1 MEATNLPGPRIR
13 GTFTKQM
20 WVGPKADRAMN
31 VGEEEFDATDAVLLM
46 EHERLVGLDDDDE
59 SSDEIGRAHVDWDGP
74 FHVQI
79 TDSICRYFGVEEVSD
94 VTPEMLWLARQQVNP
109 QEPVDQVINL
119 RVRLT
124 VRAAPGTDVREYV
137 NGLKCSFSGH
147 VTGVTLRSSEIVAHE
162 AGGGDH
168 G

>member
-1 MEATNLPGPRIR
+1 MEATNLMGPRIV
-13 GTFTKQM
+13 GTFTKQV
-20 WVGPKADRAMN
+20 WTGPKADRAMN

-46 EHERLVGLDDDDE
+46 EHDRLMELDDDDE

-94 VTPEMLWLARQQVNP
+94 VTPEMLELARQQANP
-109 QEPVDQVINL
+109 QEPVDKVIDL

-124 VRAAPGTDVREYV
+124 VRATPGADVREYV

-147 VTGVTLRSSEIVAHE
+147 AAGVTLRSSEIVGSK
-162 AGGGDH
+162 AGGVGH